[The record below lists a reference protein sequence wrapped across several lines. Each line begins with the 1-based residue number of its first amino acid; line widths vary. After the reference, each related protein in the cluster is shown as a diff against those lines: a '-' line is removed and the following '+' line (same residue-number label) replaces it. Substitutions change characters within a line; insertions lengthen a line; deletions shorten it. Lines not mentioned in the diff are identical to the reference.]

1 MNNDKDLMIWKLDKD
16 LSRARLAL
24 GRIYHIVS
32 KVYCP
37 EAKHAMSSIHRD
49 NVDKI
54 VETLQEFFNEDYE
67 RNSNRRKDSFRRSSK
82 EQS

>member
-24 GRIYHIVS
+24 GKIYNIAM

-37 EAKHAMSSIHRD
+37 EAKHASSFINRD
-49 NVDKI
+49 EVDEI
-54 VETLQEFFNEDYE
+54 VETLQEFFGED
-67 RNSNRRKDSFRRSSK
+67 KGD
-82 EQS
+82 

>member
-1 MNNDKDLMIWKLDKD
+1 MNNEKDIMIGWLSKE

-24 GRIYHIVS
+24 GKIYHIVG

-49 NVDKI
+49 DVDKI
-54 VETLQEFFNEDYE
+54 VEILQEFFNEDYE
-67 RNSNRRKDSFRRSSK
+67 QNRNHRK
-82 EQS
+82 EGL

>member
-1 MNNDKDLMIWKLDKD
+1 MNNDRDMIIWKLGND

-24 GRIYHIVS
+24 GKIYNIAT

-49 NVDKI
+49 EVDKI
-54 VETLQEFFNEDYE
+54 VETIQEFFDYD
-67 RNSNRRKDSFRRSSK
+67 KK
-82 EQS
+82 H